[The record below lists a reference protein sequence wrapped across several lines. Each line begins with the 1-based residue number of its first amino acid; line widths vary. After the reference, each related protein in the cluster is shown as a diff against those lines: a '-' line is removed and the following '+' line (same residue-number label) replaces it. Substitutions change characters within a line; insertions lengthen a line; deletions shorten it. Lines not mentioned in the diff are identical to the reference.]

1 MAQNKVTF
9 EVIVTDKGTQK
20 IVIKDLE
27 ALGDSV
33 ERVKKRQKDADK
45 TGKEFFDTQKKGVI
59 GTANSTKSFSK
70 LAETLGS
77 GSGGV
82 VGAYATL
89 AANVFAVT
97 AAFNALRQ
105 ASQVEQVFRGLEA
118 AGARTGQT
126 LSIVA
131 ENLKTVTGNAIS
143 TEQALRSTAQIA
155 SAGFGAKEI
164 EALGKAARDTS
175 FALGRNLTDSLDRLT
190 RGVVK
195 LEPELLDELGIMT
208 KINESNTKYA
218 AVLNKNVSQLSN
230 FEKRQ
235 GFLNAVLDEANLK
248 FGGLSESA
256 GNSTAYDKLASNF
269 SDLTNTI
276 LNFINVA
283 AKPLAGILGS
293 SQGALAG
300 AAVLFAA
307 GISKQLLPGLAN
319 LSKKSLETAAAS
331 KEQAK
336 QARAAATAEL
346 AKAKAAGQAA
356 IDAARSKVS
365 AVPKGPKAFND
376 TAESIAKGTASV
388 QEQDRAYSALN
399 RSINTHQK
407 QLDKM
412 DASDT
417 ANIARKNAII
427 DQLKAQRDAIDRVR
441 TAEIESANTTFRA
454 TADAQAAE
462 QRALAASQKSKAADR
477 AANATIYASQL
488 QISSAYKNIA
498 SAIASYSRSEKTANN
513 GAISRLGALRVA
525 AFAASVSIRAIGAAF
540 LAAIPIVGQI
550 MLAVGLLTTAWDA
563 LKSDKVKAQEKA
575 LEDFLEVIRT
585 VAKSQ
590 SEYNKI
596 QLSTASESLRAQQA
610 ITIQSNSV
618 QEIVDAYNAATKAQ
632 SDFIKQ
638 SGESSSV
645 ATFWESFTDKRSLV
659 SYRTGIAQNSKVL
672 DLFQK
677 DLENVS
683 TWKFRSLTDELKP
696 SMLALDNLAKSAPE
710 ATEEVINLHG
720 GFKTIESLRTDK
732 KLQVISQVINEI
744 NQRSGPAAEMVK
756 DLVEALKEAD
766 QAAGEFFR
774 GAVQTTSYDKL
785 ALTIDQ
791 VVNSINAFELSV
803 AKGSQV
809 SKDWEAILKGI
820 GPNIGRLLSP
830 DSAKLIEQSNRLD
843 AIIQNYKSMVGMGK
857 ELSIQEKAQLANA
870 QDQKKILEQRAG
882 IISADIKKAQE
893 MVDLA
898 QRTERSIKAQLTLA
912 QARLTANQA
921 NYQVT
926 AQGEGARITAENKI
940 KDLQIQSLKTQQAI
954 VNASL
959 AQQRAKLTQLEI
971 ESKITEELKKQGTE
985 QLKNNIETARAA
997 LDSANRDAAERKI
1010 NLAMKDYVAV
1020 RRAMSADDLAV
1031 VQRVEAA
1038 NKALTEATK
1047 RYADLEQ
1054 FKGIEK
1060 EIAALEDAS
1069 KSLANEIAAIFESK
1083 ITPAEKLAAMASKEV
1098 EIQSARLATLAA
1110 QRNTAEEINQE
1121 YLKQSAMISGR
1132 TDTLKEQLRI
1142 LTATYALDKK
1152 HSDEDYASKRAALQD
1167 KLRVADAASAR
1178 AQTQED
1184 KTANQALKDYYAQEL
1199 SLLDQGYKL
1208 DQQRLEVMYQT
1219 ATLEKVLFDTRKEG
1233 LEWQQTSLE
1242 YLSKAR
1248 DAQKSLVEA
1257 TNDQIA
1263 AQTKLNLKKRGL
1275 ELSDEGQQAIEI
1287 RAAAAAYK
1295 LAVEEVNIK
1304 KGLIDLEY
1312 ALLDAQRQQLKEELT
1327 QRRDRLVELNKDG
1340 VFNSRIAQLNTT
1352 IDRITTVDTGSI
1364 AESLKKALDVNL
1376 STQEAELRALML
1388 PVVKG
1393 NNSIIS
1399 FMEGIRARRNARE
1412 EARDALNTKP
1422 RAVERIA
1429 KADNLS
1435 DKNPALDKATQQTQ
1449 ELVLSNTNLITAI
1462 NDWISAIQKQIDTT
1476 SSSQVLNASVQKSAK
1491 EAMEFFIKQGW
1502 TAAQAAGI
1510 VGNLQ
1515 QESGKNLNTRADN
1528 GKHVGIAQWDP
1539 ARAAA
1544 FAKMFGKEV
1553 KDATLQEQLK
1563 FIQYELETTHKTAAV
1578 LLKASTGAEEAA
1590 KAFEK
1595 RYEIAGGPSAAGYQ
1609 NRINNAKAL
1618 VSAAP
1623 VTTPIKPT
1631 ITRDTIQSA
1640 VTAAA
1645 SNDNDPIV
1653 VNAGLNYDPTL
1664 GNLEGIIP
1672 KIGIPPI
1679 IVPVEIDWRRNR
1691 SFDGAQD
1698 FLDTFDQL
1706 TSGIKDKMSELG
1718 PEGEVLSSVITGISS
1733 IGNASLDALR
1743 VFDSS
1748 TSTMAD
1754 KISAV
1759 ATVMNSA
1766 LSTIQSVVSAAADAK
1781 ITNIDREI
1789 AAEQKRDGKSAESL
1803 AKIQSLEKK
1812 KDEIAK
1818 KQFNTNKKL
1827 MMAQAVISTAAGVAQ
1842 ALSYGPIAGPILAAL
1857 IAAMG
1862 AAQIAIISGT
1872 SYQST
1877 ANAAST
1883 ASTNSS
1889 LTIGKRGESVDLAKS
1904 NNNLGGELGYIRG
1917 QSGYGNNSSN
1927 YALVGS
1933 AYGGDLPRG
1942 YGNTA
1947 YMVGEKGPEILTPET
1962 PVSITPVNDNQKSSP
1977 ISAEINIHAIDA
1989 KGMEGVLRDQRGNII
2004 SMLREA
2010 ANSNGQRF
2018 LEDVDVNVYTRPN
2031 VGRL

>member
-300 AAVLFAA
+300 AAILFAS

-319 LSKKSLETAAAS
+319 LTQKSLNAAAAS

-336 QARAAATAEL
+336 QARAAAEAEL
-346 AKAKAAGQAA
+346 TKARASGKDAVAKAAQ
-356 IDAARSKVS
+356 SVS
-365 AVPKGPKAFND
+365 SVTNGPKAYNAL
-376 TAESIAKGTASV
+376 TESISKNTATLA
-388 QEQDRAYSALN
+388 EREKAYNTLN
-399 RSINTHQK
+399 RSINAHEA
-407 QLDKM
+407 QLKKLT
-412 DASDT
+412 DAEK
-417 ANIARKNAII
+417 IAAKTDII
-427 DQLKAQRDAIDRVR
+427 DKLKAQRAALDSISKAEKDAASI
-441 TAEIESANTTFRA
+441 TSANTAKADAARTASLAATRNAYAQQMAANGLVQASLLNISGAYQNIVQA
-454 TADAQAAE
+454 TAMYAKAQA
-462 QRALAASQKSKAADR
+462 
-477 AANATIYASQL
+477 
-488 QISSAYKNIA
+488 
-498 SAIASYSRSEKTANN
+498 TANN
-513 GAISRLGALRVA
+513 GAITGLNLLKTT
-525 AFAASVSIRAIGAAF
+525 AFAASVSVRALGAAF
-540 LAAIPIVGQI
+540 LAAIPIIGPLVFAI
-550 MLAVGLLTTAWDA
+550 GLITTAWQA
-563 LKSDKVKAQEKA
+563 MKSDAVKAQEKA
-575 LEDFLEVIRT
+575 MKDFLEVIRT

-632 SDFIKQ
+632 ADFVKQ
-638 SGESSSV
+638 AGQSSNV
-645 ATFWESFTDKRSLV
+645 ATFWESGSDRGFT
-659 SYRTGIAQNSKVL
+659 SYQTGIAQNSKVL
-672 DLFQK
+672 NLFQK
-677 DLENVS
+677 ELSGVASWN
-683 TWKFRSLTDELKP
+683 FGALTDELKTP
-696 SMLALDNLAKSAPE
+696 MMALDNLAKSAPE

-843 AIIQNYKSMVGMGK
+843 AIIQNYKNMAGMGK

-1010 NLAMKDYVAV
+1010 NLAMKDYIAV

-1038 NKALTEATK
+1038 DKALTEATK

-1184 KTANQALKDYYAQEL
+1184 ITANQALKDYYAQEL

-1295 LAVEEVNIK
+1295 LAVEEVNLK

-1312 ALLDAQRQQLKEELT
+1312 ALLDAQRQQLKEELS
-1327 QRRDRLVELNKDG
+1327 QRRDRLIELNKDG
-1340 VFNSRIAQLNTT
+1340 VFNSRIDQLNTT

-1364 AESLKKALDVNL
+1364 AESLKKTLDVNL

-1412 EARDALNTKP
+1412 EARDSLATRPK
-1422 RAVERIA
+1422 AVERVA

-1435 DKNPALDKATQQTQ
+1435 EKNPVIDRAVQKTQ
-1449 ELVLSNTNLITAI
+1449 ELVVSNTNLITAI
-1462 NDWISAIQKQIDTT
+1462 NEWISAIQKQINET
-1476 SSSQVLNASVQKSAK
+1476 SSSQVLNANVQKNAK
-1491 EAMEFFIKQGW
+1491 EAVEFFMKQGW

-1515 QESGKNLNTRADN
+1515 QESGKNLNTKADN

-1539 ARAAA
+1539 ARAAT
-1544 FAKMFGKEV
+1544 FAKLFGKEV

-1578 LLKASTGAEEAA
+1578 LLKASTSAEEAA

-1595 RYEIAGGPSAAGYQ
+1595 RYEVAGGPSAAGYQ

-1618 VSAAP
+1618 VSEAPAATSVKP
-1623 VTTPIKPT
+1623 VKPVVS
-1631 ITRDTIQSA
+1631 REEIQSA
-1640 VTAAA
+1640 ATAAA
-1645 SNDNDPIV
+1645 NDNDPIV
-1653 VNAGLNYDPTL
+1653 VTAALNYDPTL
-1664 GNLEGIIP
+1664 GNLDQVIQKLEP
-1672 KIGIPPI
+1672 SPI
-1679 IVPVEIDWRRNR
+1679 IAPVEIDWSRNR
-1691 SFDGAQD
+1691 NFEGAQD